1 MHCLLKR
8 WCKKK
13 KTTLFLLQDSIK
25 KWWTIEINNS
35 SKGSRYDGRL
45 PSWKGRSGSH
55 CGGFKGSGRNN
66 KGQISC
72 FLHYGSQ
79 PHHLLWQSFQ
89 GRPLFQRPAL
99 TSPEQRRFLHR
110 LQNHWLRA
118 GCISW
123 AFIQLMLVRSPP
135 WRRHHLPTELPLSL
149 SKWERADALMSEDG
163 APSIWW
169 W

>member
-8 WCKKK
+8 WRKKK

-45 PSWKGRSGSH
+45 PSWKGWSGSH

-72 FLHYGSQ
+72 FLHYGSTVPTIFCDSLFRDARYFNGPPS
-79 PHHLLWQSFQ
+79 PHRSSGDSSIAFRII
-89 GRPLFQRPAL
+89 GFAL
-99 TSPEQRRFLHR
+99 AASPERSYSWCWFSLHRGAATTSPLSS
-110 LQNHWLRA
+110 L
-118 GCISW
+118 C
-123 AFIQLMLVRSPP
+123 RS
-135 WRRHHLPTELPLSL
+135 LNGSEPT
-149 SKWERADALMSEDG
+149 R
-163 APSIWW
+163 
-169 W
+169 